1 MYARVERKNP
11 PLKKEKREKRN
22 EQNGIEKGRKCIL
35 RRRKKVHDV
44 EVGI

>member
-1 MYARVERKNP
+1 MYARVERKKSTI
-11 PLKKEKREKRN
+11 KKRGEKKRN

-35 RRRKKVHDV
+35 RRRKKFRDV